1 MLCECNKRLEERKN
15 DEKACFV
22 EGDSVK
28 VLSKILQFQPIYEVW
43 GTYKCTEC
51 CKFCYRL
58 KLIETE
64 KDLPLPLE
72 FICPEDRL
80 ESVTETVDNLQAY
93 TEKFEEYQ
101 PELIKV

>member
-1 MLCECNKRLEERKN
+1 MLCECKKRLEERKN
-15 DEKACFV
+15 DEKASFN

-51 CKFCYRL
+51 CKFHYRL
-58 KLIETE
+58 RLRELET
-64 KDLPLPLE
+64 DLPLPQE

-80 ESVTETVDNLQAY
+80 ESVTETVNSSQAY
-93 TEKFEEYQ
+93 TEKFEVYQ